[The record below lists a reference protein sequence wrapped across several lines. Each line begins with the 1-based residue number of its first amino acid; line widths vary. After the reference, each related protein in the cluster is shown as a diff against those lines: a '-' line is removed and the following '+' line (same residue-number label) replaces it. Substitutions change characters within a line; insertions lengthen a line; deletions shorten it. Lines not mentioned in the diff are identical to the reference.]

1 MQNSRKP
8 GDADEEDPRKRA
20 GVACG
25 IVPISAEVLLCAQLL
40 EPAALL
46 TSASELISSAELIAL
61 IAHRRRRMSM
71 VLDDMLPLIEHQTI
85 IADRIRDE
93 LGG

>member
-1 MQNSRKP
+1 VQNSRKP
-8 GDADEEDPRKRA
+8 GDADEEDAMKRT
-20 GVACG
+20 GVARG
-25 IVPISAEVLLCAQLL
+25 IVPIYAEVLLWAQLL

-71 VLDDMLPLIEHQTI
+71 VLDDMLTLIEHQTI

>member
-1 MQNSRKP
+1 VQNSRKP
-8 GDADEEDPRKRA
+8 GEADEEDSRKRA
-20 GVACG
+20 GVDRG
-25 IVPISAEVLLCAQLL
+25 IVPISAELLLWAQLL

-71 VLDDMLPLIEHQTI
+71 VLDDMLTLIEHQTI